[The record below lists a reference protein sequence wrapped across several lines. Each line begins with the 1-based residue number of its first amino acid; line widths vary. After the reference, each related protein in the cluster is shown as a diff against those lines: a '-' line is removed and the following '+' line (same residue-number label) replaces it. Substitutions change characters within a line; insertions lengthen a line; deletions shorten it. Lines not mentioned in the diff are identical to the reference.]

1 MPRDILTLSSFS
13 NDVGRSVAAD
23 ADADADVS
31 STTLASV
38 FLFDSGLDGRA
49 EIDNYN
55 KFMDEIF
62 ARFFLQKNY
71 LFLWLDASCINLF
84 CIFLSWIES
93 FVVWLSHKFLH
104 SKDTSVI
111 TWVSGL
117 INHYL
122 LVPFE
127 LRNWFDLHR
136 ANPLNTNQIAW
147 AYKWYNLLNVVG
159 TSKFDIIL

>member
-62 ARFFLQKNY
+62 ARFFLQKKNY
-71 LFLWLDASCINLF
+71 LFLWLDASCRNLF
-84 CIFLSWIES
+84 CIFCVLDREFRCLVES
-93 FVVWLSHKFLH
+93 
-104 SKDTSVI
+104 
-111 TWVSGL
+111 
-117 INHYL
+117 
-122 LVPFE
+122 
-127 LRNWFDLHR
+127 
-136 ANPLNTNQIAW
+136 
-147 AYKWYNLLNVVG
+147 
-159 TSKFDIIL
+159 

>member
-23 ADADADVS
+23 TDADVS

-62 ARFFLQKNY
+62 ARFLFAKKNICFY
-71 LFLWLDASCINLF
+71 GWMPVAEIYFAF
-84 CIFLSWIES
+84 FVSWIES

-111 TWVSGL
+111 T
-117 INHYL
+117 
-122 LVPFE
+122 
-127 LRNWFDLHR
+127 
-136 ANPLNTNQIAW
+136 
-147 AYKWYNLLNVVG
+147 
-159 TSKFDIIL
+159 